1 MATNFWTLGDI
12 KSSVRDIV
20 GLKSTNQLSDA
31 DLEQAINRYYF
42 YQFVLEVRPA
52 ELEAFW
58 EFNTTASDDTESL
71 DDDMDVLIANNG
83 YVAGFDLDI
92 SFSQSNWYSRWPET
106 TTYAENR
113 PSEALFYGGVLYM
126 NPPPDAVYAVKI
138 PVFSRPTTLTTDASV
153 PTREEWGPA
162 IAYGTAFEILNE
174 KGNTARAA
182 EILPVKNMHISNLR
196 YKSEQVLNTQRAMP
210 KW

>member
-12 KSSVRDIV
+12 KSAVRDII
-20 GLKSTNQLSDA
+20 GLKSVNQISEA

-58 EFNTTASDDTESL
+58 TFNTTASDDTESL
-71 DDDMDVLIANNG
+71 DDDLDVLIANNG
-83 YVAGFDLDI
+83 YVAGFNLDI
-92 SFSQSNWYSRWPET
+92 SFSQSNWFARWPET
-106 TTYAENR
+106 TTYSENR
-113 PSEALFYGGVLYM
+113 PTEALFYGGVLYM
-126 NPPPDAVYAVKI
+126 NPPPDDIYAVKI
-138 PVFSRPTTLTTDASV
+138 PVFSRPTTLTTDASL

-162 IAYGTAFEILNE
+162 IAYGTALEILTQ